1 MSTNSPLNQS
11 VLHLLHRANQCV
23 GELFQTEMAG
33 VDLTARQY
41 IILLTLS
48 RMEGASQQDIIDATA
63 IDRSTVSQVVQ
74 IMIRKGLLKRKRT
87 REDARTY
94 AITLTDE
101 GHGVLRTA
109 EPIVNRVNETFLA
122 ALPPESAEVFLDSLN
137 KIVQANREEQD
148 KAPHSAVLD
157 EKWEAVAA
165 N

>member
-1 MSTNSPLNQS
+1 MSQNTPLNQS

-23 GELFQTEMAG
+23 GELFQAEMAG

-48 RMEGASQQDIIDATA
+48 RMEGASQQDIIDTTS

-94 AITLTDE
+94 AITLTE
-101 GHGVLRTA
+101 LGQSVLKTA
-109 EPIVNRVNETFLA
+109 EPIVNRVNQTFLA
-122 ALPPESAEVFLDSLN
+122 ALPAARAEAFIDSLCMIVEAN
-137 KIVQANREEQD
+137 KEQEAAAPSHAQVELPAVQA
-148 KAPHSAVLD
+148 S
-157 EKWEAVAA
+157 
-165 N
+165 